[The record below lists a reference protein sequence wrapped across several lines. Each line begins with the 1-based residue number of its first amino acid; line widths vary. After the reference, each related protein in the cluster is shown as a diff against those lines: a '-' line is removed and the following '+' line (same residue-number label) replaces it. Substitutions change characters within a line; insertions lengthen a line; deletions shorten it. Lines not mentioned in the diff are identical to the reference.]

1 MKKILFIAALMIMS
15 ISTVSVIEKADTLK
29 ADNTKVE
36 KVIED
41 TTTNTKGK
49 PVVNYYILYNR
60 ELIKTSETVA
70 KKKITL
76 CKKYNA
82 KCALAIVVKGS
93 SKRIIL
99 D

>member
-1 MKKILFIAALMIMS
+1 MKKILFIAVLMIMS
-15 ISTVSVIEKADTLK
+15 ISTVSATEKADTLK

-41 TTTNTKGK
+41 KTTNTKGK

-60 ELIKTSETVA
+60 ELIKTSKTVA
-70 KKKITL
+70 EKITL